1 MHAIFRCLVASA
13 SIRSNCVS
21 MRPPSH
27 LEKLLRSPS
36 SVTDASRCQHRHSP
50 TPASDRRREWSGHG
64 EGQRP
69 PGGAW
74 SANRLSLCCDNSVG
88 AVIFLRCWLRR
99 PCRGW
104 QPIWDDT
111 LRNASHL
118 AVCLVKKVILDDVVK
133 EMRLRGCMLQVLL
146 RQPQHVLQLL
156 HNDNRPVLAC
166 QDYRRV
172 PGPIIRVN
180 RVHPKK

>member
-21 MRPPSH
+21 LRPPSH

-50 TPASDRRREWSGHG
+50 TLASDRRREWSGHG